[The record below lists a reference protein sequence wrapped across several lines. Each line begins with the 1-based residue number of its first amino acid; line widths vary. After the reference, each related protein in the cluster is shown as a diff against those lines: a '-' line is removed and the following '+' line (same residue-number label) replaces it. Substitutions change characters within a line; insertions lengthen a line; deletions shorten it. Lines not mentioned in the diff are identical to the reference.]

1 MEDFPLLLLFF
12 IIYLIASSSGK
23 KKSKKSKGNSPSARR
38 TGPMRPRSQ
47 GESRDARAQ
56 EKDKAAQ
63 EGFRTAFSEAAV
75 QADHSCDRSRLHLH
89 EVTSEQMLSAAE
101 GEDPCHA
108 GGIQTP
114 IDLQSERPIGD
125 EAQQLLGEDVLRGV
139 IMSEILM
146 RPSER
151 RALQRSRQRTNGY

>member
-12 IIYLIASSSGK
+12 IIYLIAGSSGK
-23 KKSKKSKGNSPSARR
+23 KRSKKRKGSMQSARR
-38 TGPMRPRSQ
+38 AEPVLSRPS
-47 GESRDARAQ
+47 GENHDTYTQ
-56 EKDKAAQ
+56 EKNRMVR

-75 QADHSCDRSRLHLH
+75 QANRSCDQSSLHLH
-89 EVTSEQMLSAAE
+89 DVTNEQMLAAAE

-108 GGIQTP
+108 GGIQR
-114 IDLQSERPIGD
+114 QSDSEDEYLIGD
-125 EAQQLLGEDVLRGV
+125 EAQQSLREDVLRGV

-151 RALQRSRQRTNGY
+151 RTLQRSRQRTNGY

>member
-1 MEDFPLLLLFF
+1 MV
-12 IIYLIASSSGK
+12 
-23 KKSKKSKGNSPSARR
+23 R
-38 TGPMRPRSQ
+38 
-47 GESRDARAQ
+47 
-56 EKDKAAQ
+56 

-75 QADHSCDRSRLHLH
+75 QANRSCDQRSLHLH
-89 EVTSEQMLSAAE
+89 DVTNEQMLAAAE

-108 GGIQTP
+108 GGSQR
-114 IDLQSERPIGD
+114 QSDSEDEYLIGD
-125 EAQQLLGEDVLRGV
+125 EAQQSLREDVLRGV